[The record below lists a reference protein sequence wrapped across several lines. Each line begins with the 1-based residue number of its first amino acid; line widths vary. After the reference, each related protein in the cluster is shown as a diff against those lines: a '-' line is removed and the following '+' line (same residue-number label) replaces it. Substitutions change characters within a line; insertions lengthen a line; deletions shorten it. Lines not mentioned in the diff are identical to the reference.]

1 MTATADPRGTDERPG
16 LTLPAPQVR
25 APGTAP
31 PLRWGVISA
40 GHIADQFTATAHRA
54 TASRVVSV
62 VSRSQQRAE
71 AFAAKHGL
79 ERAFSSV
86 ADMLAAGGID
96 AVYVAS
102 PHAQHH
108 RSEEHTSE
116 LQSRGHLVCRLL
128 LEKKK
133 KLCCHLFLYR
143 TLRIIRS

>member
-1 MTATADPRGTDERPG
+1 MTATADPRGTDEGPG
-16 LTLPAPQVR
+16 LTLPAPQVPD
-25 APGTAP
+25 PGTAP
-31 PLRWGVISA
+31 PLRWGVISP

-86 ADMLAAGGID
+86 ADMLAAGG
-96 AVYVAS
+96 
-102 PHAQHH
+102 

-128 LEKKK
+128 LERKNKRG
-133 KLCCHLFLYR
+133 LGQR
-143 TLRIIRS
+143 ESRGTQWRAAVGA